1 MIELFQKYQIVRRV
15 LVLWMM
21 LLTTYVF
28 WWAIDFATNT
38 TKSGAEVGLMI
49 GAITG
54 PLSLLQGYVFKMY
67 NEARSQEAQE

>member
-1 MIELFQKYQIVRRV
+1 
-15 LVLWMM
+15 MM